1 MRYVKM
7 LDQYGCCLGRLESGE
22 GKAESRKG
30 GGSTFF
36 LRLLLSL
43 LIFAG
48 FLWGRLEGREIFG
61 YSARQAAQVIGR
73 NAEIF
78 SYGHGDIGQ

>member
-1 MRYVKM
+1 M
-7 LDQYGCCLGRLESGE
+7 LDQYGCCLGCLEDGE
-22 GKAESRKG
+22 RKEEGRKG

-78 SYGHGDIGQ
+78 SYGHGDIGR